1 MHREI
6 LRLVPLSDAAAARK
20 VSREMRDEVDE
31 VWGAWGIWATVED
44 RRGDIRMR
52 FGHRA
57 LDADIDFGPLVVWAF
72 DGSHVHHLASL
83 AQWWLALLVAEGPD
97 INAIS
102 WAFHYVDRSPLM
114 LTVQARLP
122 VGWGADGKI
131 EWAYALGDEEVA
143 RAVGAA
149 VAMGADVNRR
159 LHRAWPLMYC
169 AARGCL
175 EAVKA
180 CLAAGAEI
188 DAPGGDLGWE
198 TAVVHAASAGHEA
211 VVEALLEAGASAKVG
226 ADGQDQTLA
235 TACYGH
241 ATPGIVRRLVEAGAD
256 VNCSALSSRF
266 TPLLYAA
273 SRGDV
278 ALMEVLLEAGAD
290 VDRSSRYG
298 HTAMHEVANGD
309 VVRCLAARGVSVQGD
324 GVRDSP
330 LLQASCDGRVDAVRA
345 LLELGADVNCK
356 DRSGMTPLHH
366 AFNRSQTL
374 AAVWVARLLLAA
386 GADPNAVDGEL
397 RTPLH
402 WVRHS
407 ACVDLLVDAGAD
419 LEARDSEG
427 HTPIYTVA
435 TSRRGLF
442 EAVLLLAE
450 LGADLVNTGGEPG
463 LVMRRV
469 EELRAEFSHG
479 QAA

>member
-159 LHRAWPLMYC
+159 LDGAWPLMSYC
-169 AARGCL
+169 AGRGCL
-175 EAVKA
+175 EAVKV
-180 CLAAGAEI
+180 CLAAGAEVN
-188 DAPGGDLGWE
+188 APGGSASGLSWW
-198 TAVVHAASAGHEA
+198 TALVAAAYWGHEA
-211 VVEALLEAGASAKVG
+211 VVEVLLEAGASATVG
-226 ADGQDQTLA
+226 ENGDETLPEV
-235 TACYGH
+235 CGGCP
-241 ATPGIVRRLVEAGAD
+241 TPGIVRRLVEAGAD
-256 VNCSALSSRF
+256 VNAHGDEGTAVSA
-266 TPLLYAA
+266 AA
-273 SRGDV
+273 RQGNV
-278 ALMEVLLEAGAD
+278 AVMEVLEELGAD
-290 VDRSSRYG
+290 VTADIFGDMS
-298 HTAMHEVANGD
+298 AMHFAADGE
-309 VVRCLAARGVSVQGD
+309 VVRWLAARGVSIHSD
-324 GVRDSP
+324 GSSNSP
-330 LLQASCDGRVDAVRA
+330 LHWMCEDGRGDAPRA
-345 LLELGADVNCK
+345 LLELGADVNQR
-356 DRSGMTPLHH
+356 DENGQTPLHKAVH
-366 AFNRSQTL
+366 AFQN
-374 AAVWVARLLLAA
+374 AAGVTRLLLAA
-386 GADPNAVDGEL
+386 GADAKAVDRYGE
-397 RTPLH
+397 TPLH
-402 WVRHS
+402 RVRDA

-419 LEARDSEG
+419 LEARDEDG
-427 HTPIYTVA
+427 QTPICMAASNDYMKPQV
-435 TSRRGLF
+435 
-442 EAVLLLAE
+442 VLRMAD
-450 LGADLVNTGGEPG
+450 LGADLVNTGGEAG
-463 LVMRRV
+463 LVMRWV
-469 EELRAEFSHG
+469 EELRAQRSRG
-479 QAA
+479 QAI